1 MSVAKQL
8 YDLLGIDLEIE
19 RHGRAIADIQI
30 ALSDNRIVSEAEKA
44 VEDTQVLLSRQ
55 QTQRKDCELI
65 AESVGLKAS
74 QVEAKLYGGTVKNPR
89 ELGDIQTELN
99 SLLEQK
105 VQHEEALLEALEAQD
120 DTEKLLTRLGGN
132 LNDIKGTRSQE
143 EKELKDGKTRLEEE
157 IRQLEDQRVD
167 ASNLL
172 GAEHLKLYVSLRSG
186 NVGGAVVA
194 KVERGSCQG
203 CRITLPTRVLQL
215 ARTSS
220 GTVQCPSCNRI
231 LYVS

>member
-19 RHGRAIADIQI
+19 GHSRAIADVEI
-30 ALSDNRIVSEAEKA
+30 ALSDNRLVLEAEKS
-44 VEDTQVLLSRQ
+44 VEDTRVLLIKQ
-55 QTQRKDCELI
+55 ETKRKDCELI
-65 AESVGLKAS
+65 AESAGLKAS
-74 QVEAKLYGGTVKNPR
+74 QVEVKLYGGTVKNPR
-89 ELGDIQTELN
+89 ELQDLQVELN

-105 VQHEEALLEALEAQD
+105 SQHDESLLEALEAQD
-120 DTEKLLTRLGGN
+120 DTEKLLARLEGN
-132 LNDIKGTRSQE
+132 LSHIKGARNQE
-143 EKELKDGKTRLEEE
+143 EKDLKEGKTRLEEE
-157 IRQLEDQRVD
+157 MRQLEVERIG
-167 ASNLL
+167 ASDLL
-172 GAEHLKLYVSLRSG
+172 ATEHLMLYMNLRSG